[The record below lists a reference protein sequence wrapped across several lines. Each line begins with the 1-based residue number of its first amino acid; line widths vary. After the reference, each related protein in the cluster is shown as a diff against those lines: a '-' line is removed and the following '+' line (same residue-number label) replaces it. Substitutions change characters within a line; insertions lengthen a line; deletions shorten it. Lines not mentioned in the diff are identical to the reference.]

1 MREHP
6 RVQAPISEEEVGRRI
21 SEAGIGTR
29 IPVQEVGRRTVEV
42 EAGTRIP
49 VRGVGR
55 HSAEEEL
62 GRNIPVQGVDSRR
75 PAVEECSTSWARG
88 TCALLAALERS
99 NRT

>member
-1 MREHP
+1 MRGHLQ
-6 RVQAPISEEEVGRRI
+6 VQAPISEEEVGRRI

-29 IPVQEVGRRTVEV
+29 IPVQAAGRRTVEV

-49 VRGVGR
+49 VREVGR
-55 HSAEEEL
+55 RTAEEEL
-62 GRNIPVQGVDSRR
+62 GRNIPVQVLDSRCLV
-75 PAVEECSTSWARG
+75 AEECSTLRAKG